1 MSCFISLLFSLVK
14 CEFNYEGICV
24 VMKNSQKLDKRY
36 CFYISKITPV
46 RARLLLDSCNIYV
59 LHYVNSHT

>member
-1 MSCFISLLFSLVK
+1 MSRFITLLFSLVK
-14 CEFNYEGICV
+14 YEFNYEDICV

-46 RARLLLDSCNIYV
+46 RARLLLDSCNMYV